1 MRVQTCFLALALLV
15 CMSTTFQAS
24 EAATPVIVGGKVAK
38 RAYRK
43 HLAYVIVNTKSGS
56 GFTCTGTIVG
66 RRWIL
71 TAAHCVD
78 SFNSSEDVDV
88 SSSYAYISPRSL
100 SKNLVKEYFFK
111 SVYVHKNYKPLGL
124 DSRHDIAVV
133 ELAKNIQ
140 RSKYFPTTLGDAPRP
155 KTNVIGAG
163 YGVLNEDGTP
173 TRFAMQTKVVAQS
186 FRTCASRES
195 NSIRKYLRNKLQV
208 CATSLGFP
216 NEGRTDTCCK
226 YIISPHLC
234 IPDHGRKLF
243 LTFFVKLLCTNRWR

>member
-1 MRVQTCFLALALLV
+1 MCFLVFALFV
-15 CMSTTFQAS
+15 CMSTTFQTS

-38 RAYRK
+38 SAYRK
-43 HLAYVIVNTKSGS
+43 HLAYVIVITKSGS
-56 GFTCTGTIVG
+56 GFTCTGTIIG
-66 RRWIL
+66 IRWIL

-78 SFNSSEDVDV
+78 SFGSSNDVDV

-100 SKNLVKEYFFK
+100 SKNLVKEYYFK
-111 SVYVHKNYKPLGL
+111 SVHVHKNYKPDGY

-140 RSKYFPTTLGDAPRP
+140 KSKYFPTTLGDAPHP
-155 KTNVIGAG
+155 QEKVIGAG
-163 YGVLNEDGTP
+163 YGALNENGKP
-173 TRFAMQTKVVAQS
+173 TKFAMQTTVVAKS
-186 FRTCASRES
+186 FKTCASRES
-195 NSIRKYLRNKLQV
+195 SSIRKYLRNKLQV

-234 IPDHGRKLF
+234 TPDRVRKLF
-243 LTFFVKLLCTNRWR
+243 LTFFVNFLCTNRWR